1 MRYWENLLWQTISIL
16 TMIVINESAPT
27 GYIMLWNGI
36 FGKFSLFPVFLG
48 WWWTSRIIF
57 KVQYSV
63 YGWLS
68 SLVIQCDWGTFVRV
82 WVCVCV
88 SLSVHG
94 LQSKREKFSSVENC
108 IYNIS
113 SLFRAKET
121 TEETEKLV
129 QTLSANGKYRKW
141 KTLSSTN
148 YIYVYNT
155 NIQTQRK
162 IEV

>member
-1 MRYWENLLWQTISIL
+1 MEFSVNLVCSQCSWAGDGPVALYLRFNIVFTAGCPLWWFNAIGVL
-16 TMIVINESAPT
+16 
-27 GYIMLWNGI
+27 L
-36 FGKFSLFPVFLG
+36 
-48 WWWTSRIIF
+48 
-57 KVQYSV
+57 
-63 YGWLS
+63 
-68 SLVIQCDWGTFVRV
+68 C
-82 WVCVCV
+82 VCVCV
-88 SLSVHG
+88 RLSVHG